1 MGRPEKTLLAPPTL
15 ASVSPT
21 LTLRTH
27 PENHDTRGIRSAC
40 GDGSH
45 PGGRWGCPLWEGAS
59 GEGTFP
65 GQRQLG
71 TGSAL
76 VRPGLCVE
84 LSWPDFSVSCVCQ
97 LLPA

>member
-1 MGRPEKTLLAPPTL
+1 MTLEE
-15 ASVSPT
+15 SVQ
-21 LTLRTH
+21 H
-27 PENHDTRGIRSAC
+27 VVMEAIQEVGGGAHC
-40 GDGSH
+40 GKE
-45 PGGRWGCPLWEGAS
+45 LQ